1 MTNQNKRNQ
10 NTIINKKGV
19 VSMKSIKK
27 AVVGL
32 LVAVTMVT
40 PVFAQDLRLK
50 QNPIPDYNKTNQWA
64 GYDLVDG
71 QAAGTRTVYD
81 IIIKDGTT
89 FVNAEEFAQAMD
101 LYLHKHSW
109 VSATEDKYYFTAKIL
124 DSDYTNELY
133 SLELDFEVAKTGFT
147 LNGSEPTQIMIDGEY
162 YDTTKATFENHYLP
176 VKISPWETAETADAY
191 TRQGTFTIAPFKKD
205 GKIYVPLKA
214 LVQALNINKQTPIAY
229 NSVNKS
235 VTFQK
240 DFMYKHY
247 VFNGTITDRNYYDW
261 NASY

>member
-1 MTNQNKRNQ
+1 MKK
-10 NTIINKKGV
+10 IIRKLASV
-19 VSMKSIKK
+19 VMI
-27 AVVGL
+27 A
-32 LVAVTMVT
+32 TMIT

-109 VSATEDKYYFTAKIL
+109 MDATKDKYYFSAKIL

-133 SLELDFEVAKTGFT
+133 SLELDFEIAKTEFT
-147 LNGSEPTQIMIDGEY
+147 LSGSEPTQIMIDGEY

-176 VKISPWETAETADAY
+176 VKISRWETAETADGY
-191 TRQGTFTIAPFKKD
+191 NRKGTFTMAPFKKD
-205 GKIYVPLKA
+205 GKIYIPLKS
-214 LVQALNINKQTPIAY
+214 LVQALNNDQNTKITY

-247 VFNGTITDRNYYDW
+247 LFNGTITDRNHYNW